1 MTDRLFIDSNI
12 WVYALSG
19 QSEEREQKA
28 RAFIN
33 GAIADSRPI
42 ISYQVVNETMR
53 ALKKLGKS
61 EAELRQLI
69 GSLFDACEVAGFTK
83 EAALLASEFRET
95 MSVSY
100 WDSQIVASAYLA
112 NCSTLVSEDLQ
123 DGYLVRGNLA
133 IKNILW
139 TDGATRFRSK
149 EQR

>member
-1 MTDRLFIDSNI
+1 MTNSLFIDSNI

-33 GAIADSRPI
+33 GVIINTRPV

-53 ALKKLGKS
+53 VLKKLGKS
-61 EAELRQLI
+61 EAEIRQFI
-69 GSLFDACEVAGFTK
+69 DSLFDACEIVGFTK

-100 WDSQIVASAYLA
+100 WDSQIIASAYLA
-112 NCSTLVSEDLQ
+112 NCSTLISEDLQ
-123 DGYLVRGNLA
+123 DGSFIRGRLA
-133 IKNILW
+133 IKNI
-139 TDGATRFRSK
+139 FN
-149 EQR
+149 E